1 MASGIRNR
9 DPDAG
14 SYGVSRY
21 LSSDHFRVTRHSTA
35 SRKNWVLAHNGLLLL
50 ARFLLLNSGGKDLF
64 HRQIG
69 PAAQSSVQ
77 LVAAVGPDRVR
88 DTPERNQAFVIAV
101 LVALVNRR
109 TWKDSSAIVFVGA
122 GRAVT
127 RVGRP

>member
-1 MASGIRNR
+1 MRTGRGTHPVGPKVKISVGGLLPVR
-9 DPDAG
+9 
-14 SYGVSRY
+14 
-21 LSSDHFRVTRHSTA
+21 SSLF
-35 SRKNWVLAHNGLLLL
+35 GLLLL
-50 ARFLLLNSGGKDLF
+50 ARFLLLNHGGKDLF

-69 PAAQSSVQ
+69 LATRSGVQ

-101 LVALVNRR
+101 LVAVVNRR

-122 GRAVT
+122 GRADT